1 MPEKGT
7 ARRGGRSKGRYE
19 EKITNE
25 KRVKQGRT
33 TKSTKAIK
41 STKTAKSTKT
51 VKTTKTAKPTK
62 TAQTRKPIREVNY
75 SEYRLVERPNGRLEL
90 QKQEIDDAARKREK
104 EAARREMAEMK
115 KQKEQRLRETREIAA
130 TRVSYVRKKLA
141 RRSLFS
147 VGLLAVA
154 LILGFLGISW
164 AVTTK
169 GQAPL
174 LSAAFVVCS
183 LILGLTAFWY
193 GCISFL
199 EKGRNYILARICIGI
214 SGILIIS
221 WGITIFIGVRG

>member
-1 MPEKGT
+1 VPEKGT
-7 ARRGGRSKGRYE
+7 ARRSGRSKGRYE

-25 KRVKQGRT
+25 KRVRQGRT
-33 TKSTKAIK
+33 TKSTKTVK
-41 STKTAKSTKT
+41 STKA
-51 VKTTKTAKPTK
+51 AKPTK
-62 TAQTRKPIREVNY
+62 TVQTAKTAKTVRAAKTRRPVREVNY
-75 SEYRLVERPNGRLEL
+75 SEYRLVEGPNGRLEL
-90 QKQEIDDAARKREK
+90 QKQEIDAAARRREK

-115 KQKEQRLRETREIAA
+115 KQKEQRLRETRETAA

-147 VGLLAVA
+147 MGLLTAA

-174 LSAAFVVCS
+174 LSAAFVCCS

-214 SGILIIS
+214 SGILILS
-221 WGITIFIGVRG
+221 WGVTIFIGVRG